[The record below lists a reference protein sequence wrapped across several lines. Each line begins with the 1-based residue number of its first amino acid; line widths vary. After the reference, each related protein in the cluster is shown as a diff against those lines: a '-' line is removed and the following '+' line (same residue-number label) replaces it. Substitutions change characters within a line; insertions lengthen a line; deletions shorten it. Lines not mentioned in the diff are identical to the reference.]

1 MKAPTARRLPSG
13 NWNVQIMVNGKRVSI
28 TKPTKQEA
36 ERAAAAH
43 KIRTASPDNAEEKT
57 LGALID
63 EYIEAKTPTLSP
75 VSIRDY
81 KGTRT
86 HRFAPYMDVRYKDIR
101 SWQKLISDEIKRV
114 SAQSVII
121 GWRLLIMAFKYADLP
136 VPRVDL
142 PKLQRTKKPYLTA
155 EEIPAFLD
163 AIRGDPYE
171 LRMLFCLHGMRS
183 SEACGIRWED
193 IDLKRKTI
201 RVSGTLYRTEENT
214 WIRKE
219 STKTASSSRTVPFLI
234 PRMEELLKGYDRKQ
248 PLPEATPPTIY
259 NRVNAACYRAGLPR
273 IGSHGLRRSFASL
286 AYHLGVPER
295 IAMQL
300 GGWSSIRTMHNIYI
314 QIAETDIEHY
324 GAEIRA
330 FFDP

>member
-1 MKAPTARRLPSG
+1 
-13 NWNVQIMVNGKRVSI
+13 
-28 TKPTKQEA
+28 
-36 ERAAAAH
+36 
-43 KIRTASPDNAEEKT
+43 
-57 LGALID
+57 
-63 EYIEAKTPTLSP
+63 
-75 VSIRDY
+75 
-81 KGTRT
+81 
-86 HRFAPYMDVRYKDIR
+86 MDVRYKDIK
-101 SWQKLISDEIKRV
+101 SWQKLISDEITHV

-121 GWRLLIMAFKYADLP
+121 GWRLLKMALKYADLP
-136 VPRVDL
+136 IPRVDL
-142 PKLQRTKKPYLTA
+142 PKNQRKSKLYLTA

-193 IDLKRKTI
+193 VDLKRKTI
-201 RVSGTLYRTEENT
+201 RVNGTLYRTESNE
-214 WIRKE
+214 WIRKD
-219 STKTASSSRTVPFLI
+219 STKNASSMRTIPIMI
-234 PRMEELLKGYDRKQ
+234 PRLEELLKSYDRKQ

-259 NRVNAACYRAGLPR
+259 NRVNAACNRAGLPR

-286 AYHLGVPER
+286 AYRLGVPER

-300 GGWSSIRTMHNIYI
+300 GGWSSIRTMHSIYI

-330 FFDP
+330 FFDQ